1 MKRINE
7 LNPEDA
13 KILLQSQPL
22 SSALWLAST
31 DKSAQV
37 SYRLPD
43 PAFADSKNWSD
54 YMKKEKISS
63 LKSNDS
69 VDFIKVSEIPAIQN
83 IQAIPIEAE
92 PNPKDLIETKAPE
105 TESIAVLP
113 PVKAQQPSQSV
124 KRTQHKPIEE
134 MPEVTAIEAPITVHD
149 ESADPVS
156 SLSSK
161 RIPKNLD
168 FYQWLEE
175 LHSGPKTVKRQK
187 TATESKLPLK
197 TETSPASE
205 TRKVIESSLTLK
217 EEVISETLAKLLAR
231 QGHKLEAI
239 AMYEKLMLKFP
250 EKGSTFA
257 TAIEK
262 LKT

>member
-105 TESIAVLP
+105 TESIAELP
-113 PVKAQQPSQSV
+113 PAIAQQSSQSV

-134 MPEVTAIEAPITVHD
+134 MPEVTAIESPITVHD
-149 ESADPVS
+149 ESADPVL

-161 RIPKNLD
+161 RISKNLD

-175 LHSGPKTVKRQK
+175 LHSGPRTVKRQK

>member
-31 DKSAQV
+31 DKSEHV

-69 VDFIKVSEIPAIQN
+69 VDYIKVSEPKEIQSN
-83 IQAIPIEAE
+83 QSIPIELE
-92 PNPKDLIETKAPE
+92 PIPVVLIENNALE
-105 TESIAVLP
+105 TESITELP
-113 PVKAQQPSQSV
+113 QTKAKQASQSI
-124 KRTQHKPIEE
+124 KRTQHKPIRQKLEFT
-134 MPEVTAIEAPITVHD
+134 PIESPITVND

-161 RIPKNLD
+161 RISKNLD

-175 LHSGPKTVKRQK
+175 LQSGPKTVKRQK

-197 TETSPASE
+197 IDPTPVSE

-231 QGHKLEAI
+231 QGHKQEAI

>member
-83 IQAIPIEAE
+83 IQSIPIEAE

-105 TESIAVLP
+105 TESIAEFL
-113 PVKAQQPSQSV
+113 Q
-124 KRTQHKPIEE
+124 
-134 MPEVTAIEAPITVHD
+134 
-149 ESADPVS
+149 
-156 SLSSK
+156 
-161 RIPKNLD
+161 
-168 FYQWLEE
+168 
-175 LHSGPKTVKRQK
+175 
-187 TATESKLPLK
+187 LK
-197 TETSPASE
+197 HNNPANRSNV
-205 TRKVIESSLTLK
+205 RN
-217 EEVISETLAKLLAR
+217 AN
-231 QGHKLEAI
+231 
-239 AMYEKLMLKFP
+239 P
-250 EKGSTFA
+250 
-257 TAIEK
+257 
-262 LKT
+262 

>member
-31 DKSAQV
+31 DQPAHI

-54 YMKKEKISS
+54 YMKKEKLSS

-69 VDFIKVSEIPAIQN
+69 VDYIKVSEIPAIQN
-83 IQAIPIEAE
+83 IQAIPIEVE
-92 PNPKDLIETKAPE
+92 PTPKVVIENKALE
-105 TESIAVLP
+105 TESITELP
-113 PVKAQQPSQSV
+113 QAKAKQASQSI
-124 KRTQHKPIEE
+124 KRTQHKPIEA
-134 MPEVTAIEAPITVHD
+134 MPGVTAIESPITVHD

-156 SLSSK
+156 SLNSK
-161 RIPKNLD
+161 RISKNLD

-231 QGHKLEAI
+231 QGHKQEAI